1 MAKPVLVIMA
11 AGVGS
16 RFGGGGMKQVAPVD
30 DHGHIMMDYTIFD
43 AVRAGFETVVCV
55 IKPGMEK
62 DFDETIGKR
71 VKGRVELRYAFQTM
85 DAFMPAD
92 IEIPAERAKPWGTA
106 HAALC
111 AKSQVNG
118 PFVAVN
124 ADDYYGPEAFRLVY
138 EHLTTHGETEHCMA
152 GYAVENTLTENGT
165 VARGVCVVNANGFL
179 SGITERTK
187 IMRRDDGSI
196 VYIEEDGETVVP
208 EGTIVSLN
216 MWGFGAS
223 MMDEL
228 EARFDPFLRQNLPVN
243 PLKCE
248 YFLPFV
254 PDCLIRENKGSVQV
268 LKTHDR
274 WYGMTYREDLPSVRE
289 ALKELRESGLY
300 PENLW
305 R

>member
-1 MAKPVLVIMA
+1 MKKPTLVIMA

-30 DHGHIMMDYTIFD
+30 DYGHIMMDYTIYD
-43 AVRAGFETVVCV
+43 AARAGFETVICV

-62 DFDETIGKR
+62 DFDETIGQR
-71 VKGRVELRYAFQTM
+71 VKGHIELKYAYQTM
-85 DAFMPAD
+85 DAFLPDD
-92 IEIPAERAKPWGTA
+92 ITIPEGRAKPWGTA

-111 AKSQVNG
+111 AKPLVDG

-138 EHLTTHGETEHCMA
+138 QHLCTHSCNEHCMA
-152 GYAVENTLTENGT
+152 GYAIENTLTENGS
-165 VARGVCVVNANGFL
+165 VARGVCVVNESGFL
-179 SGITERTK
+179 TGITERTK
-187 IMRRDDGSI
+187 ILRREDGSI
-196 VYIEEDGETVVP
+196 VYIEDEAETVVP
-208 EGTIVSLN
+208 EGTVVSLN

-228 EARFDPFLRQNLPVN
+228 QARFEPFLRENLPVN

-254 PDCLIRENKGSVQV
+254 PDCLIREGKGSVQV

-274 WYGMTYREDLPSVRE
+274 WYGMTYREDLPAVRE
-289 ALKELRESGLY
+289 ALANLTESGLY
-300 PENLW
+300 PAGLW